1 MITINKITYNNP
13 TIRVTFGK
21 YEKKKFDN
29 IIKGESPIIT
39 LTKDQIYIR
48 LETTYDKNLF
58 SKLII
63 GNKVDISDSI
73 SDISYEDKDGW
84 ISLIY
89 GYHKCIVERIN
100 DKVFNFKLDCITD
113 EGQKNYNISINE
125 NIDMKL
131 EQ

>member
-13 TIRVTFGK
+13 IIRVTFGK
-21 YEKKKFDN
+21 YEKKKLGN

-63 GNKVDISDSI
+63 GNKADISDSI

-113 EGQKNYNISINE
+113 EGQKSYNISINE
-125 NIDMKL
+125 NIDMKI
-131 EQ
+131 